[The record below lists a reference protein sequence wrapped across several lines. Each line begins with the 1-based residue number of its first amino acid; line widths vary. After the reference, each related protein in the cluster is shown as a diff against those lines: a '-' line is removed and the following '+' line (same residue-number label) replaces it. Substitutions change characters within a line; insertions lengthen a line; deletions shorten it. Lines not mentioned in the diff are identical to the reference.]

1 LRIFDSEVRHVVCQR
16 GVLEYRLIR
25 KDVKNINLRIKSDG
39 QILVSAGQDVPVK
52 YVDDFV
58 CRKQEYICRNRDKRM
73 AQEDKPAAAKRYVS
87 GEGVDILG
95 KSLRLKVMEGD
106 KEEVWTD
113 GVFVFLRVKEKA
125 DWERKE
131 KLLDEWMK
139 KIQQKT
145 FGEISEEVY
154 QRFKKY
160 DIQYP
165 KLKIR
170 DMSSRWGTC
179 QPQKGIIT
187 LNSKLIEAPKYCI
200 EYVVLHEYVH
210 FICPDHSEKF
220 YRFMTMMMPDWEE
233 RKKELEN
240 LYQGISFLQY
250 R

>member
-1 LRIFDSEVRHVVCQR
+1 MCPR

-39 QILVSAGQDVPVK
+39 QHVPVK

-73 AQEDKPAAAKRYVS
+73 VQADKPAAAKRYVS

-113 GVFVFLRVKEKA
+113 GVFVFLRVKEKE
-125 DWERKE
+125 DWGRKE

-139 KIQQKT
+139 RMQQKT

-160 DIQYP
+160 GVQYP

-170 DMSSRWGTC
+170 DMSSRWGHV
-179 QPQKGIIT
+179 
-187 LNSKLIEAPKYCI
+187 SPKRGSSHLT
-200 EYVVLHEYVH
+200 V
-210 FICPDHSEKF
+210 
-220 YRFMTMMMPDWEE
+220 
-233 RKKELEN
+233 N
-240 LYQGISFLQY
+240 
-250 R
+250 